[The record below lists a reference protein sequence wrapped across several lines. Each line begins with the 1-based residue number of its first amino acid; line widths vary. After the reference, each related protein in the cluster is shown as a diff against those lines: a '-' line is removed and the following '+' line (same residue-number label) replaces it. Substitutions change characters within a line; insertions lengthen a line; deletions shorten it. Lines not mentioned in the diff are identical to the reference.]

1 MLIVNTLS
9 SDYEELLGVMSALYG
24 GDGKGLCEDYW
35 HACVPSVT
43 REPNTKQVGV
53 LKNLI
58 GLKFVLFSLQQRWLD

>member
-9 SDYEELLGVMSALYG
+9 SDYEELLGVMAALYG

-53 LKNLI
+53 LK
-58 GLKFVLFSLQQRWLD
+58 KT